1 MQRES
6 VTASSH
12 AAQEE
17 EEGGKPWHVG
27 PSWLLDKGW
36 AQLALCSGMASEFAA
51 ANLGCDY
58 IVEQRVMAN

>member
-17 EEGGKPWHVG
+17 EGRKPWHVG
-27 PSWLLDKGW
+27 LSWLLDKSW
-36 AQLALCSGMASEFAA
+36 AQLALSYGMGSEFVAA
-51 ANLGCDY
+51 DLGCDY
-58 IVEQRVMAN
+58 IVELGVMAN